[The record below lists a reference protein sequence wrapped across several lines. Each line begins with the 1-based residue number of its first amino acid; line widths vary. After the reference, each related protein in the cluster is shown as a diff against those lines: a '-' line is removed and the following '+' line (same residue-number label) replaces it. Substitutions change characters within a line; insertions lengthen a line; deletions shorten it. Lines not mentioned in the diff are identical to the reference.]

1 MAEIIR
7 TKVLTDK
14 KGMEKKGKNGREYFE
29 QNFTKS
35 KCIDNLCKVMFD
47 NK

>member
-14 KGMEKKGKNGREYFE
+14 KGMAKKGKNGRKYFE